1 MRATARSIS
10 TGTTARCPR
19 YAGSRASGA
28 NRRLAAAARDLLP
41 LVAASVV
48 EHDALLARTDAQP
61 LVHDGGWI
69 EAFRSPALFDAETRA
84 QRVPT
89 PADDRAR
96 RGCVAGARPGIG
108 DAFCGA
114 FHWQDPK
121 TVSNPGGLTKAYAR
135 LFERDGGTFALGD
148 ARTLVQV
155 DGGWQVG
162 TEHGPISARSA
173 VVALGPWSDHVF
185 EPLGYRI
192 PLRAKRGYHMH
203 YRPTRAPLNVPV
215 CDTEAGFVVAPMEGG
230 RLRLTTGVE
239 IALRGAPPT
248 GVQLARAE
256 PLARD
261 AFGIGERLDP
271 EPWLGMRPCTPDMR
285 PVISAPRHRH
295 LWFAFGH
302 CHHGHARPASGRL
315 LAEMITG
322 APTYIDPHP
331 YRRALR
337 LIRRRALR
345 RARRPSQC
353 FNLLS
358 ELSEITQSEMICVIG
373 KKDNREI
380 KKISKSAIYQCI
392 FILVKCVM
400 GSCSWRCGTSLQ
412 RMFRCYAECTGTR
425 YHGANVTLHPRSV
438 GHFRQMI
445 AA

>member
-1 MRATARSIS
+1 MDFDVIVLGAGIVGVSSALHLQDRGLRVALVDRRAPGEETSHGNAGLIERSS
-10 TGTTARCPR
+10 VVPYAFPRRLGTLLR
-19 YAGSRASGA
+19 YAR
-28 NRRLAAAARDLLP
+28 NRSVDLYWDYKALPAYAGWLARFWRESSPQRLAAAARDMLP

-61 LVHDGGWI
+61 LVHDGGWL
-69 EAFRSPALFDAETRA
+69 EAFRSPALFEAETRA
-84 QRVPT
+84 QQRM
-89 PADDRAR
+89 ADAHGLRMSVLDARALR
-96 RGCVAGARPGIG
+96 EREPGIG

-121 TVSNPGGLTKAYAR
+121 TVSSPGGLTKAYAR
-135 LFERDGGTFALGD
+135 LFERDGGTFVHGD
-148 ARTLVQV
+148 ATTLAQV
-155 DGGWQVG
+155 RDGWQVD

-185 EPLGYRI
+185 APLGYRI

-203 YRPTRAPLNVPV
+203 YLPTRAPLSVPV

-239 IALRGAPPT
+239 IALRDAPPT

-271 EPWLGMRPCTPDMR
+271 APWLGMRPCTPDMR
-285 PVISAPRHRH
+285 PVIGPAPRHRH

-302 CHHGHARPASGRL
+302 CHHGLTLGPASGRL

-331 YRRALR
+331 YRP
-337 LIRRRALR
+337 
-345 RARRPSQC
+345 AR
-353 FNLLS
+353 F
-358 ELSEITQSEMICVIG
+358 G
-373 KKDNREI
+373 
-380 KKISKSAIYQCI
+380 
-392 FILVKCVM
+392 
-400 GSCSWRCGTSLQ
+400 
-412 RMFRCYAECTGTR
+412 
-425 YHGANVTLHPRSV
+425 
-438 GHFRQMI
+438 
-445 AA
+445 

>member
-1 MRATARSIS
+1 MDFDVIVLGAGIVGVSSALHLQDRGLRVALVDRRAPGEETSHGNAGLIERSS
-10 TGTTARCPR
+10 VVPYAFPRRLGTLLR
-19 YAGSRASGA
+19 YAR
-28 NRRLAAAARDLLP
+28 NRSVDLYWDYKALPAYAGWLARFWRESSPQRLAAAARDMLP

-69 EAFRSPALFDAETRA
+69 EAFRSPALFEAETRA
-84 QRVPT
+84 QQQV
-89 PADDRAR
+89 ADAHGLRMSVLDARALR
-96 RGCVAGARPGIG
+96 EREPGIG

-121 TVSNPGGLTKAYAR
+121 TVSSPGGLTKAYAR
-135 LFERDGGTFALGD
+135 LFEREGGTFVLGD
-148 ARTLVQV
+148 ATTLAQV
-155 DGGWQVG
+155 RDGWQVD

-185 EPLGYRI
+185 APLGYRI

-203 YRPTRAPLNVPV
+203 YLPTRAPLNVPV

-239 IALRGAPPT
+239 IALRDAPPT

-271 EPWLGMRPCTPDMR
+271 APWLGLRPCTPDMR
-285 PVISAPRHRH
+285 PVIGPAPRHRH

-302 CHHGHARPASGRL
+302 CHHGLTLGPASGRL

-331 YRRALR
+331 YRP
-337 LIRRRALR
+337 
-345 RARRPSQC
+345 AR
-353 FNLLS
+353 F
-358 ELSEITQSEMICVIG
+358 G
-373 KKDNREI
+373 
-380 KKISKSAIYQCI
+380 
-392 FILVKCVM
+392 
-400 GSCSWRCGTSLQ
+400 
-412 RMFRCYAECTGTR
+412 
-425 YHGANVTLHPRSV
+425 
-438 GHFRQMI
+438 
-445 AA
+445 

>member
-1 MRATARSIS
+1 MPVRRPSNLDTVQGTMDFDVIVLGAGIVGVSSALHLQDRGLRVALVDRRAPGEETSHGNAGLIERSS
-10 TGTTARCPR
+10 VVPYAFPRRLGTLLR
-19 YAGSRASGA
+19 YARNRSVDLYWDYRALPAYAGWLARFWRESSPQ
-28 NRRLAAAARDLLP
+28 RLAAAARDLLP

-69 EAFRSPALFDAETRA
+69 EAFRSPALFDAEARA
-84 QRVPT
+84 QQRV
-89 PADDRAR
+89 ADAHGLRMTVLDAHALRAR
-96 RGCVAGARPGIG
+96 EPGIG
-108 DAFCGA
+108 YAFCGA

-121 TVSNPGGLTKAYAR
+121 TVSSPGGLTKAYAR
-135 LFERDGGTFALGD
+135 LFERDGGTFVLGD
-148 ARTLVQV
+148 AKTLVQV

-162 TEHGPISARSA
+162 SEHGPISARSA

-185 EPLGYRI
+185 APLGYRI

-203 YRPTRAPLNVPV
+203 YRPTRTPLNVPV
-215 CDTEAGFVVAPMEGG
+215 CDTEEGFVVAPMEGG

-285 PVISAPRHRH
+285 PVIGPAPRHRH

-302 CHHGHARPASGRL
+302 CHHGLTLGPATGRL
-315 LAEMITG
+315 LAEMMTG

-331 YRRALR
+331 YRP
-337 LIRRRALR
+337 
-345 RARRPSQC
+345 AR
-353 FNLLS
+353 F
-358 ELSEITQSEMICVIG
+358 G
-373 KKDNREI
+373 
-380 KKISKSAIYQCI
+380 
-392 FILVKCVM
+392 
-400 GSCSWRCGTSLQ
+400 
-412 RMFRCYAECTGTR
+412 
-425 YHGANVTLHPRSV
+425 
-438 GHFRQMI
+438 
-445 AA
+445 

>member
-1 MRATARSIS
+1 MDFDVIVLGAGIVGVSSALHLQDRGLRVALVDRRAPGEETSHGNAGLIERSS
-10 TGTTARCPR
+10 VVPYAFPRRLGTLLR
-19 YAGSRASGA
+19 YARNRSVDLYWDYRALPAYAGWLARFWRESSPQ
-28 NRRLAAAARDLLP
+28 RLAAAARDMLP

-84 QRVPT
+84 QQRV
-89 PADDRAR
+89 ADAHGLRMTVLDKRALR
-96 RGCVAGARPGIG
+96 EREPGVG

-121 TVSNPGGLTKAYAR
+121 TVSSPGGLTKAYAR
-135 LFERDGGTFALGD
+135 LFERDGGTFVLGD
-148 ARTLVQV
+148 AKTLAQV
-155 DGGWQVG
+155 DGGWRVA
-162 TEHGPISARSA
+162 TERGAISARSA

-185 EPLGYRI
+185 APLGYRI

-203 YRPTRAPLNVPV
+203 YLPTRTLLNVPV

-261 AFGIGERLDP
+261 AFGIGERLDR

-285 PVISAPRHRH
+285 PVIGPAPRHRH

-302 CHHGHARPASGRL
+302 CHHGLTLGPATGRL
-315 LAEMITG
+315 LAEMMTG
-322 APTYIDPHP
+322 APTYIDPRP
-331 YRRALR
+331 YRP
-337 LIRRRALR
+337 
-345 RARRPSQC
+345 AR
-353 FNLLS
+353 F
-358 ELSEITQSEMICVIG
+358 G
-373 KKDNREI
+373 
-380 KKISKSAIYQCI
+380 
-392 FILVKCVM
+392 
-400 GSCSWRCGTSLQ
+400 
-412 RMFRCYAECTGTR
+412 
-425 YHGANVTLHPRSV
+425 
-438 GHFRQMI
+438 
-445 AA
+445 

>member
-1 MRATARSIS
+1 MDFDVIVLGAGIVGVSSALHLQDRGLRVALVDRRAPGEETSHGNAGLIERSS
-10 TGTTARCPR
+10 VVPYAFPRRLGTLLR
-19 YAGSRASGA
+19 YARNRSVDLYWDYRALPAYAGWLAHFWRESSPQ
-28 NRRLAAAARDLLP
+28 RLAAAARDMLP

-84 QRVPT
+84 QQRV
-89 PADDRAR
+89 ADAHGLRMTVLDARALR
-96 RGCVAGARPGIG
+96 EREPGLG

-121 TVSNPGGLTKAYAR
+121 TVSSPGGLTKAYAR
-135 LFERDGGTFALGD
+135 LFERDGGTFVLGD
-148 ARTLVQV
+148 AKTLTQV
-155 DGGWQVG
+155 DGGWRVS
-162 TEHGPISARSA
+162 TEDGPISARSA
-173 VVALGPWSDHVF
+173 VVALGPWSDQVF
-185 EPLGYRI
+185 APLGYRI

-203 YRPTRAPLNVPV
+203 YLPTRTPLNVPV

-285 PVISAPRHRH
+285 PVIGPAPRHRH

-302 CHHGHARPASGRL
+302 CHHGLTLGPATGRL
-315 LAEMITG
+315 LAEMMTG

-331 YRRALR
+331 YRP
-337 LIRRRALR
+337 
-345 RARRPSQC
+345 AR
-353 FNLLS
+353 F
-358 ELSEITQSEMICVIG
+358 G
-373 KKDNREI
+373 
-380 KKISKSAIYQCI
+380 
-392 FILVKCVM
+392 
-400 GSCSWRCGTSLQ
+400 
-412 RMFRCYAECTGTR
+412 
-425 YHGANVTLHPRSV
+425 
-438 GHFRQMI
+438 
-445 AA
+445 

>member
-1 MRATARSIS
+1 MDFDVIVLGAGIVGVSSALHLQDRGLRVALVDRRAPGEETSHGNAGLIERSS
-10 TGTTARCPR
+10 VVPYAFPRRLGTLLR
-19 YAGSRASGA
+19 YARNRSVDLYWDYRALPAYAGWLARFWRESSPQ
-28 NRRLAAAARDLLP
+28 RLAAAARDMLP

-84 QRVPT
+84 QQRV
-89 PADDRAR
+89 ADAHGLRMTVLDERALR
-96 RGCVAGARPGIG
+96 EHEPGVG

-121 TVSNPGGLTKAYAR
+121 TVSSPGGLTKAYAR
-135 LFERDGGTFALGD
+135 LFERDGGTFVLGD
-148 ARTLVQV
+148 AKTLAQV
-155 DGGWQVG
+155 DDGWRVS

-185 EPLGYRI
+185 APLGYRI

-203 YRPTRAPLNVPV
+203 YGPTRTPLNVPV
-215 CDTEAGFVVAPMEGG
+215 CDTEEGFVVAPMEGG

-261 AFGIGERLDP
+261 AFGIGERLDA

-285 PVISAPRHRH
+285 PVIGPAPRHRH

-302 CHHGHARPASGRL
+302 CHHGLTLGPATGRL
-315 LAEMITG
+315 LAEMMTG

-331 YRRALR
+331 YRP
-337 LIRRRALR
+337 
-345 RARRPSQC
+345 AR
-353 FNLLS
+353 F
-358 ELSEITQSEMICVIG
+358 G
-373 KKDNREI
+373 
-380 KKISKSAIYQCI
+380 
-392 FILVKCVM
+392 
-400 GSCSWRCGTSLQ
+400 
-412 RMFRCYAECTGTR
+412 
-425 YHGANVTLHPRSV
+425 
-438 GHFRQMI
+438 
-445 AA
+445 

>member
-1 MRATARSIS
+1 MDFDVIVLGAGIVGVSSALHLQDRGLRVALVDRRAPGEETSHGNAGLIERSS
-10 TGTTARCPR
+10 VVPYAFPRRLGTLLR
-19 YAGSRASGA
+19 YARNRSVDLYWDYRALPAYAGWLARFWRESSPQ
-28 NRRLAAAARDLLP
+28 RLAAAARDLLP

-84 QRVPT
+84 QRRV
-89 PADDRAR
+89 ADAHGLRMTVLDAGALRAR
-96 RGCVAGARPGIG
+96 EPGIG

-121 TVSNPGGLTKAYAR
+121 TVSSPGGLTKAYAR

-155 DGGWQVG
+155 DDGWQVG

-215 CDTEAGFVVAPMEGG
+215 CDTEAGFVVAPMDGG

-239 IALRGAPPT
+239 IALRGAPPS

-285 PVISAPRHRH
+285 PVIGPAPRHRH

-302 CHHGHARPASGRL
+302 CHHGLTLGPATGRL
-315 LAEMITG
+315 LAEMMTG

-331 YRRALR
+331 YRP
-337 LIRRRALR
+337 
-345 RARRPSQC
+345 AR
-353 FNLLS
+353 F
-358 ELSEITQSEMICVIG
+358 G
-373 KKDNREI
+373 
-380 KKISKSAIYQCI
+380 
-392 FILVKCVM
+392 
-400 GSCSWRCGTSLQ
+400 
-412 RMFRCYAECTGTR
+412 
-425 YHGANVTLHPRSV
+425 
-438 GHFRQMI
+438 
-445 AA
+445 